1 MARIYVTGHR
11 NPDLDSVASA
21 IGYARLK
28 NLTDSENEY
37 IPAAL
42 GPVNVQTRAM
52 LERLGLPDI
61 HYLKDVYT
69 RVNDV
74 LRKPTLVL
82 DADDPVYELVNMYN
96 QNNPSVVPI
105 MSHEGY
111 QGLLSIDEI
120 NRYFLRENRDSR
132 PVYDVMLRN
141 IPRVIKGFFM
151 KRGNSET
158 VHAPVM
164 VGAMDYKVFCQRL
177 ADCTV
182 KPVLVVGSRL
192 DHIRHAFEA
201 GVPGI
206 ILTGMDEEGLERI
219 DADGYDGFIYV
230 SHEDTAETI
239 RLFRLSVAV
248 RKLLLPSKNIRITD
262 NMLFEEA
269 RDILSASDQ
278 RGLAVYSHENGSFT
292 GFITRRCFLTQPR
305 QKIIMVD
312 HNEAKQSVPGLEDA
326 EIVEIVDHHR
336 LDAPKTRNPITITS
350 SPVGSTCTIIFDMW
364 QRHLDELDEKTG
376 LLLLSGITSDT
387 VMLKSPTTT
396 VVDKKAVEALSA
408 RFNVDYQSFC
418 EELFSYGS
426 SLSSLDERRAVSA
439 DFKIYSEQG
448 VHFGIGQVEVTTFSD
463 VPDVKEKYIRALENI
478 RKEEHL
484 DWTMLLVTNVMS
496 EESLLLTTDF
506 RLSYRLLYESKG
518 ENLYYLPGVLSRKK
532 QLLPEIIRVL
542 G

>member
-42 GPVNVQTRAM
+42 GPVNVQTRAV

-206 ILTGMDEEGLERI
+206 ILTGSFTPFPTVLSGQTYSNASLSEVPFSPTVHACMMYR
-219 DADGYDGFIYV
+219 
-230 SHEDTAETI
+230 T
-239 RLFRLSVAV
+239 SVASSV
-248 RKLLLPSKNIRITD
+248 ASLTSAGTEIPTVPS
-262 NMLFEEA
+262 
-269 RDILSASDQ
+269 
-278 RGLAVYSHENGSFT
+278 
-292 GFITRRCFLTQPR
+292 
-305 QKIIMVD
+305 
-312 HNEAKQSVPGLEDA
+312 
-326 EIVEIVDHHR
+326 
-336 LDAPKTRNPITITS
+336 TS
-350 SPVGSTCTIIFDMW
+350 S
-364 QRHLDELDEKTG
+364 
-376 LLLLSGITSDT
+376 
-387 VMLKSPTTT
+387 
-396 VVDKKAVEALSA
+396 
-408 RFNVDYQSFC
+408 
-418 EELFSYGS
+418 
-426 SLSSLDERRAVSA
+426 
-439 DFKIYSEQG
+439 
-448 VHFGIGQVEVTTFSD
+448 
-463 VPDVKEKYIRALENI
+463 
-478 RKEEHL
+478 
-484 DWTMLLVTNVMS
+484 
-496 EESLLLTTDF
+496 
-506 RLSYRLLYESKG
+506 G
-518 ENLYYLPGVLSRKK
+518 E
-532 QLLPEIIRVL
+532 LPEPPDCVHPTRGKIAASTAYITLFFIASIR
-542 G
+542 